1 MLAMA
6 VGACS
11 NEHTAVSTDNG
22 FFTVNPVIDA
32 SITMGDGTVFTPD
45 ESLLPQ
51 ASDLAMTLHSHDGKE
66 MTWIRLSDL
75 DDSESFLAGTYSID
89 ISGRISP
96 TAPQVAGH
104 AQFSVSADS
113 RTTVSPICTVSDA
126 MLRVG
131 VTDNGGAIS
140 LQGIRTHA
148 PGDIYATVA
157 AGTEKDIYVT
167 AGEQTYYAVLGRGD
181 GQSLSLALP
190 ATSSVAAAHGAV
202 CRFGFSD
209 NRITA
214 NIDGREATVDIA
226 ADIFDAPA
234 PSIACKGFVP
244 GEAIRVEEGLT
255 LTNPVTMTVT
265 AGRRLNS
272 IVLTTISPAVESFDL
287 PGDVDLLNLSPQFKE
302 LMDQAQFKITE
313 SEDGRTVFLDF
324 TGLLEAM
331 ASRFSSVSTFTILA
345 EDIAGVCSQPVT
357 LSVQS
362 QVMEFTVES
371 VGEALVGINRGSVSL
386 KCSSRDIERADFSI
400 AVLDETGNETSQ
412 CPIVGWE
419 SDADGNVTITFVVP
433 SGIKPVNVSVN
444 YLGLRRATAVIPR
457 GAPEFGIMV
466 DPYATTAEV
475 RIEAADDSVR
485 RDVTRYAIIS
495 VDGVRAAV
503 VNRNPDA
510 GSIVITGLTAEHR
523 YTVGAEVAGAVETAA
538 FRTEKA
544 APVPH
549 GAFAEWK
556 VSIDDKKIP
565 CGGRYSTTAISV
577 VNRQNYADIYVQWP
591 KQAWASNN
599 QKTYYRS
606 SRNRNTWYMQP
617 AAKIVARGEGDTKA
631 IMISSVGWD
640 HDGEQ
645 IPDYIQQEGE
655 ELGYSKNVP
664 HVSHRSAGRLWLGSY
679 TYSGDGGSEVYK
691 EGVPFA
697 SRPTSLNGY
706 FKYIPDV
713 THITDRGYVLIR
725 LVRNDGDTQTVVA
738 EGRMEFSTTP
748 DYRAFSVPLT
758 YSRYGVAPT
767 ELCIMF
773 ASSTYTGDQEYEDAN
788 VPVTALPE
796 LGTMHGSTLWVSE
809 LTFSY

>member
-1 MLAMA
+1 MLAVA

-22 FFTVNPVIDA
+22 FFSVNPVIDA
-32 SITMGDGTVFTPD
+32 TITMGDGTVFTPD

-66 MTWIRLSDL
+66 MTWTRLSDF

-89 ISGRISP
+89 ISGRINP

-113 RTTVSPICTVSDA
+113 RTTVSPICTVPDA

-131 VTDNGGAIS
+131 VADNGGAIS

-148 PGDIYATVA
+148 PGDIYATVDT
-157 AGTEKDIYVT
+157 GREKDIYVT
-167 AGEQTYYAVLGRGD
+167 AGEQSYYAVLGRGD
-181 GQSLSLALP
+181 GQTLSLALP
-190 ATSSVAAAHGAV
+190 VTSSVAAAHGAV
-202 CRFGFSD
+202 CNFSFSD
-209 NRITA
+209 SRIVA
-214 NIDGREATVDIA
+214 NIDGRETTVDVA
-226 ADIFDAPA
+226 PDVFDAPA
-234 PSIACKGFVP
+234 PSVACKGFVP

-265 AGRRLNS
+265 AGRRLKS
-272 IVLTTISPAVESFDL
+272 VVLTTVSPAVESFDL

-302 LMDQAQFKITE
+302 LIDQAQFKIVE
-313 SEDGRTVFLDF
+313 SEDGRSVLLDF

-386 KCSSRDIERADFSI
+386 KCSSRDIERADFGI
-400 AVLDETGNETSQ
+400 AVLDDAGNEVSQ

-419 SDADGNVTITFVVP
+419 SNADGNVTITFVVP

-503 VNRNPDA
+503 VRRNPDA
-510 GSIVITGLTAEHR
+510 GSIVVTGLTAER
-523 YTVGAEVAGAVETAA
+523 KYTVGAEIAGTVETAA
-538 FRTEKA
+538 FLTEKA

-556 VSIDDKKIP
+556 VSIDDKNIP

-591 KQAWASNN
+591 KKAWACNN

-617 AAKIVARGEGDTKA
+617 TSKIVARGEGDTKA

-645 IPDYIQQEGE
+645 IPDYIQHEGE

-679 TYSGDGGSEVYK
+679 TYSGDGGSEEYK

-713 THITDRGYVLIR
+713 THINDRGYVLIR

-748 DYRAFSVPLT
+748 DYRTFSVPLT
-758 YSRYGVAPT
+758 YSRYGVVPT